1 MKPNL
6 RLQKTLNGEKVDR
19 PPVILPSGLI
29 SSVVTDVL
37 IKTDLL
43 TNKIHSDAETLALS
57 AKAMALVSGFENF
70 ALPCIMTVESEAY
83 GGETEEFTIT
93 DESSNTFEAPFK
105 TIIDYKELKRL
116 DPSKDGRLPLIL
128 NALYL
133 MNKEKK
139 DLPLIGDLVAPLS
152 LATSLVGVD
161 DMLKSIAKGGDDLT
175 GLLDF
180 LVDGSM
186 EFMLGMVD
194 SGVDV
199 FFITEPFINNHNL
212 MSGEDLEKFSV
223 NYLNLM
229 TEKIHK
235 ENKEVII
242 HCCYDETLLKSKAK
256 DLNSNALSVDHL
268 NMSVQDLR
276 SFVGHDSV
284 LMGAVDLNNIKDN
297 GSVVNDD
304 AWNAGKSIIDQGIDI
319 LSPACGV
326 NKKISLTTIKSFMLP
341 LFG

>member
-43 TNKIHSDAETLALS
+43 TNKIHSDADTLALS
-57 AKAMALVSGFENF
+57 AKAMAHVSGFENF
-70 ALPCIMTVESEAY
+70 ALPCVMTVESEAY
-83 GGETEEFTIT
+83 GGETEDLTIPV
-93 DESSNTFEAPFK
+93 EAHSPFEPPFK
-105 TIIDYKELKRL
+105 AIDDYKNLKRL
-116 DPSKDGRLPLIL
+116 DPSRDGRLPLIL

-161 DMLKSIAKGGDDLT
+161 EILKSIALGGDDLT
-175 GLLDF
+175 DLLDF

-194 SGVDV
+194 SGVDAI
-199 FFITEPFINNHNL
+199 FITEPFLNSHKL
-212 MSGEDLEKFSV
+212 MSGDDVKRFSV
-223 NYLNLM
+223 DYLNLM
-229 TEKIHK
+229 TEKIHN
-235 ENKEVII
+235 EGKEVIV
-242 HCCYDETLLKSKAK
+242 HCCYDETLLKSTAKSLKA
-256 DLNSNALSVDHL
+256 NGLSVDGL

-276 SFVGHDSV
+276 SFVGRNFA
-284 LMGAVDLNNIKDN
+284 LMGGVDLNNIKDD
-297 GSVVNDD
+297 GAVVNEK
-304 AWNAGKSIIDQGIDI
+304 AWDAGKLILDQGIDI

-326 NKKISLTTIKSFMLP
+326 NRQISLTKIKSFMLP
-341 LFG
+341 VFG